1 MSGVYI
7 KGITK
12 DDVIGLKSVFREK
25 VIEVK
30 EHGRLID
37 ADALINDADDFSKR
51 IMLHGGTLVY
61 SQSAI
66 DNAPT
71 VIPSDRCSD
80 DVLDRSL
87 EEIRP

>member
-7 KGITK
+7 NGLTR
-12 DDVIGLKSVFREK
+12 DDVIGIKSVFRDK
-25 VIEVK
+25 VIELK

-37 ADALINDADDFSKR
+37 ADALINDADAFSKR

-61 SQSAI
+61 DQSAI

-71 VIPSDRCSD
+71 IIPSDYAQD
-80 DVLDRSL
+80 DVIDRSL
-87 EEIRP
+87 EELRP